1 VRVSVQVLIG
11 VFVTIIVLGSGL
23 SSYGNELIAQRT
35 PIVPN
40 SITGNYTISGQENS
54 VCTGEESFSKLED
67 IDENSKNSNMCE
79 PEHTVEIEAKPAPN
93 SSSNYPVFNE
103 ADEDVSLLPNPEVE
117 FIEDYMLE
125 FNANK
130 SRNTI
135 FYGGV
140 VPFVAL
146 PDAELSTEDSFF
158 NDESFSF
165 FLYFKRKF

>member
-1 VRVSVQVLIG
+1 V
-11 VFVTIIVLGSGL
+11 
-23 SSYGNELIAQRT
+23 
-35 PIVPN
+35 
-40 SITGNYTISGQENS
+40 
-54 VCTGEESFSKLED
+54 
-67 IDENSKNSNMCE
+67 DEG
-79 PEHTVEIEAKPAPN
+79 I
-93 SSSNYPVFNE
+93 
-103 ADEDVSLLPNPEVE
+103 SLLPNPEVE

-140 VPFVAL
+140 VPFVAI
-146 PDAELSTEDSFF
+146 PDTELSTEDSFF

>member
-1 VRVSVQVLIG
+1 MQVLIG
-11 VFVTIIVLGSGL
+11 FFVTIIIMGSGL
-23 SSYGNELIAQRT
+23 SSLGNELFAQRS
-35 PIVPN
+35 PIGLT
-40 SITGNYTISGQENS
+40 SINGNYTISEQENS
-54 VCTGEESFSKLED
+54 VCSEDESFSTVND
-67 IDENSKNSNMCE
+67 IAGNSKDNNMCE
-79 PEHTVEIEAKPAPN
+79 PEHTVEIEAKPAAN
-93 SSSNYPVFNE
+93 SSPNYPSFNE
-103 ADEDVSLLPNPEVE
+103 VEEEISLLPNPEVE

-140 VPFVAL
+140 VPFVAI
-146 PDAELSTEDSFF
+146 PDTELSTEDSFF